1 MKWLPARAYENGV
14 YAIFTNPIGM
24 DGGQVRNGHAM
35 VLDPF
40 GEVITECRQLGDD
53 VTVGLCTS
61 EKIGVSSGQRYLRAR
76 RPDLYGTLVEPPA
89 VPPETTPGWERKPP
103 LDG

>member
-1 MKWLPARAYENGV
+1 
-14 YAIFTNPIGM
+14 M
-24 DGGQVRNGHAM
+24 DGDQVRNGHAM

-40 GEVITECRQLGDD
+40 GEIIAECRQLGDD